1 MCYPYSDP
9 TSIPRW
15 WASFFVQL
23 HTSMATNWAMVMRDS
38 LAKLHEQRPKD
49 KWRSPL
55 LSLHIEQL
63 KPTLKPTVS
72 EPRRDLWLV
81 K

>member
-9 TSIPRW
+9 ISIPRW

-23 HTSMATNWAMVMRDS
+23 HTSMATNWAMQVRNS
-38 LAKLHEQRPKD
+38 IAKLHAERPSD

-55 LSLHIEQL
+55 LTLHVEQL
-63 KPTLKPTVS
+63 KLTPKPTVS
-72 EPRRDLWLV
+72 EPKQTLWLM